1 MPLYGGRK
9 ERTMYDAERRELAD
23 ICRLLYDR
31 NLVTATDGNVS
42 LRVSKEHILLTPS
55 GKNKGFVKPE
65 EMLVVDFAGNV
76 VEGIGKASK
85 EYPMHRHIY
94 EVRKDVG
101 AIVHTHPVF
110 ATAFALAGKN
120 IPDNFLIETRMML
133 KKVALAE
140 YATPGTLEMVDAI
153 APWAADVNAILLK
166 NHGAVTY
173 GKDLMDAFNKMEVL
187 EAVAKT
193 IIASKA
199 VGVPVLISEE
209 NMAKMKS

>member
-1 MPLYGGRK
+1 MYEEKRK
-9 ERTMYDAERRELAD
+9 ELAD

-42 LRVSKEHILLTPS
+42 VRVSEEHILLTPS

-76 VEGIGKASK
+76 VEGTGKASK

-94 EVRKDVG
+94 QVRDDVG
-101 AIVHTHPVF
+101 AVVHTHPVF
-110 ATAFALAGKN
+110 ATAFAMAGKN
-120 IPDNFLIETRMML
+120 IPDNYLIETRMML
-133 KKVALAE
+133 KKVALAG

-153 APWAADVNAILLK
+153 APWAGSANAILLQ
-166 NHGAVTY
+166 NHGALTC

-187 EAVAKT
+187 ESVAKT
-193 IIASKA
+193 IIASA
-199 VGVPVLISEE
+199 SVGAPVLISDE
-209 NMAKMKS
+209 NMAKMKG

>member
-1 MPLYGGRK
+1 
-9 ERTMYDAERRELAD
+9 MYEAERRALAD

-31 NLVTATDGNVS
+31 NLVTAADGNVS

-55 GKNKGFVKPE
+55 GKNKGFVKPV
-65 EMLVVDFAGNV
+65 EMLVVDFEGNV
-76 VEGIGKASK
+76 VEGAGRASK

-94 EVRKDVG
+94 GMRSDVRAV
-101 AIVHTHPVF
+101 VHTHPVF

-120 IPDNFLIETRMML
+120 IPDNYLIETRMML
-133 KKVALAE
+133 KGVALAE
-140 YATPGTLEMVDAI
+140 YATPGTQEMVAAV
-153 APWAADVNAILLK
+153 APWVADADAVLLK

-193 IIASKA
+193 IIASAA
-199 VGVPVLISEE
+199 VGPPVLITEE
-209 NMAKMKS
+209 NMAKLKG